1 MSAVVTHAM
10 IWINL
15 KDTALTEGT
24 RRTTCDFTEMP
35 RRGKSKDRVDE
46 WFPKAG
52 VQKEGLYLRRREQK
66 ATTDKYR
73 VLADEI
79 KSVLKSDVMSLYGIL

>member
-1 MSAVVTHAM
+1 MSVVLTHAM
-10 IWINL
+10 MWINL
-15 KDTALTEGT
+15 RDIALSEGIGH
-24 RRTTCDFTEMP
+24 TTCDFTEIS

-52 VQKEGLYLRRREQK
+52 VQEEGVFLRRREQK

-73 VLADEI
+73 AF
-79 KSVLKSDVMSLYGIL
+79 GR